1 MMLHC
6 EARRAAR
13 RGPDG
18 AFIALRDQDVALWSR
33 DMMGQAEAALRAA
46 ACMARP
52 GRFQTEAA
60 IQSLHAQ
67 SRMTG
72 EHLHG
77 PIAQLYDV
85 LARFAPTTGVLVAR
99 AVALAENGEVDGALS
114 QLDAITGAETYQ
126 PWWAARAR
134 ILWLSGNDA
143 AAREAAS
150 RAAGL
155 SSDPGIRRFLL
166 AEGYRKGARQ

>member
-1 MMLHC
+1 MMV
-6 EARRAAR
+6 
-13 RGPDG
+13 G
-18 AFIALRDQDVALWSR
+18 
-33 DMMGQAEAALRAA
+33 AEAALRAA
-46 ACMARP
+46 ARVGQP

-72 EHLHG
+72 ERLHG
-77 PIAQLYDV
+77 PLAQLYDV

-99 AVALAENGEVDGALS
+99 AVALAENGEADAALS
-114 QLDAITGAETYQ
+114 QLDTISGAETYQ

-134 ILWLSGNDA
+134 ILWLCGQEA

-166 AEGYRKGARQ
+166 AGGYQDGPRQ

>member
-1 MMLHC
+1 MLHC

-18 AFIALRDQDVALWSR
+18 AFIPLRDQNVALWSR
-33 DMMGQAEAALRAA
+33 DMMAEAEAALRSAA
-46 ACMARP
+46 RMGQP

-67 SRMTG
+67 SRTTG
-72 EHLHG
+72 ERLNA
-77 PIAQLYDV
+77 PLAQLYDF

-99 AVALAENGEVDGALS
+99 AVALAENGEAGAAMS

-134 ILWLSGNDA
+134 TLWLCGQEA

-155 SSDPGIRRFLL
+155 SNDPGIRRFLL
-166 AEGYRKGARQ
+166 GGGYRH